1 MKAKFSIVLS
11 VCVLC
16 FLTLVP
22 VGCGNALGIVEEYIE
37 VKANPGTLTLSKS
50 TSTTI
55 TVRIFDAGSIKG
67 YKAELSTTDG
77 GYFDE
82 PEMYLFN
89 QTSATTQFYP
99 AELTGGDTQRI
110 VTVRVKVNNLE
121 KFKEYT
127 GEVRITVRK

>member
-1 MKAKFSIVLS
+1 MKRKFSIVLS

-16 FLTLVP
+16 ILTLAL
-22 VGCGNALGIVEEYIE
+22 VGCGNALGTVEEYIE

-55 TVRIFDAGSIKG
+55 TVRIFDAGSNKG

-82 PEMYLFN
+82 PEFYLFS
-89 QTSATTQFYP
+89 QSSATTQFYP

-110 VTVRVKVNNLE
+110 VTVRVKVNNLGN
-121 KFKEYT
+121 FKEYT
-127 GEVRITVRK
+127 GEVRITVKK